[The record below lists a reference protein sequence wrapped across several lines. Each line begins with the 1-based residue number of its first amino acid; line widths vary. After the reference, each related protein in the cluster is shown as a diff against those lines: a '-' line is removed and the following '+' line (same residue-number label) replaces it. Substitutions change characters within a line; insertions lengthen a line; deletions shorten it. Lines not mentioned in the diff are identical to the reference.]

1 MGLIPL
7 RYNLQK
13 QMVPRTELMVNVH
26 LLILPNIQMQS
37 HKSVAC
43 ISEMCKVRDS
53 SHKQLLCVVKY
64 GLNAFN
70 VGF

>member
-1 MGLIPL
+1 
-7 RYNLQK
+7 
-13 QMVPRTELMVNVH
+13 MVNVH
-26 LLILPNIQMQS
+26 LLILPTIQMQS

-43 ISEMCKVRDS
+43 ISEMCKVCDS